1 MLSVVLGANYRT
13 IRNETITVTE
23 IHDDSVVGVI
33 TSSPDTENINQY
45 DIFRKSTLIAQEKK
59 Q

>member
-1 MLSVVLGANYRT
+1 MNIEIGNQYRT

-23 IHDDSVVGVI
+23 IHADAVTAVI
-33 TSSPDTENINQY
+33 TASPDAENINQY
-45 DIFRKSTLIAQEKK
+45 DIFRKSSLIAQEPK

>member
-1 MLSVVLGANYRT
+1 MNIEIGSNYRT

-23 IHDDSVVGVI
+23 IHANAVTAVI
-33 TSSPDTENINQY
+33 TASPDAENINQF
-45 DIFRKSTLIAQEKK
+45 DIFRKSSLIAQENK

>member
-1 MLSVVLGANYRT
+1 MNIEIGNHYRT

-23 IHDDSVVGVI
+23 IHANAVTAVI
-33 TSSPDTENINQY
+33 TASPDAENINQC
-45 DIFRKSTLIAQEKK
+45 DIFRKSSLIAQENK

>member
-1 MLSVVLGANYRT
+1 MNILVGASYRT

-23 IHDDSVVGVI
+23 VHDDNVVGVI
-33 TSSPDTENINQY
+33 TASHDAENINQY
-45 DIFRKSTLIAQEKK
+45 DVFRKSTLIQQEVK

>member
-1 MLSVVLGANYRT
+1 MQIEIGSNYRT

-23 IHDDSVVGVI
+23 IHADAVTAVI
-33 TSSPDTENINQY
+33 IASPDAENINQC
-45 DIFRKSTLIAQEKK
+45 DIFRKSSLIAQENK